1 MSERRS
7 WRRRALGIALPLA
20 LGLAW
25 PTDGRAQTGSGFAS
39 AAQGTALGM
48 ATTLAHTGSLVD
60 DNDSR
65 AVAMLQ
71 GSVPFLLQAQNI
83 ETDTI
88 SSGGANNANNKNV
101 VASGAYLANMTV
113 MLAGH
118 GIQAAF
124 LRASALSLDVGSSLG
139 ASNVEGLSVNGAAIF
154 VTGETNQTVELPGLT
169 MVLNEVR
176 KVASGVTVN
185 AMRLTTPDGT
195 TDLAIGTAAAG
206 LAR

>member
-1 MSERRS
+1 MSERSS

-65 AVAMLQ
+65 AVALLQ

-88 SSGGANNANNKNV
+88 SSSAANSKNV

-124 LRASALSLDVGSSLG
+124 LRATALSLGIGSSLG